1 MSSSAETLFISDL
14 HLSQT
19 KPGIT
24 QNFLTFIKTRAQN
37 VRVLYIL
44 GDLFEVWVGDDDPA
58 IEFADVFHALQQLSQ
73 TTKIYFLHGNRDFLV
88 GTALAQRL
96 NITMLPDP
104 YIITLGDQTIGL
116 THGDILCSDDTEYL
130 EFRASVRT
138 ELWQRDFLAKPLSER
153 QSIAADLRAKS
164 LQAMQTKSL
173 DIMDVNQ
180 KTVLETFEELNID
193 TLIHGHTHRPGVHI
207 TDQGRIRIVL
217 GDWNPQASYISW
229 KDNQLTLIDP
239 RIN

>member
-1 MSSSAETLFISDL
+1 MSYSAETLFISDL

-19 KPGIT
+19 KPEIT
-24 QNFLTFIKTRAQN
+24 QNFLTFIKTRAQQA
-37 VRVLYIL
+37 RVLYIL

-58 IEFADVFHALQQLSQ
+58 IEFAAVFQALEQLSQ

-88 GTALAQRL
+88 GKALAQRL
-96 NITMLPDP
+96 NITLLSDP
-104 YIITLGDQTIGL
+104 RIIILGDQTIGL
-116 THGDILCSDDTEYL
+116 THGDLLCSDDTEYL

-138 ELWQRDFLAKPLSER
+138 TQWIRDFLAKPLPER

-164 LQAMQTKSL
+164 LQAMQSKSL
-173 DIMDVNQ
+173 EIMDVNQ
-180 KTVLETFEELNID
+180 ETVRNTFEELNID

-207 TDQGRIRIVL
+207 IDQNRTRLVL
-217 GDWNPQASYISW
+217 GDWHPQPSFISW
-229 KDNQLTLIDP
+229 KDNQLTLVDT